1 MSEAMMSWTTK
12 AAIDP
17 GPVERLMHR
26 SVMVRR
32 WMGFKSD
39 HAMHDAALALGTSPR
54 RVRMFVRGEVFKV
67 ATGEYRR
74 LLARWWVDI
83 DRQAAEL
90 QALATKLQNEAEHE
104 WSEQNQLSLPLEFP
118 PVEPRSRRSPFGDG
132 V

>member
-1 MSEAMMSWTTK
+1 MSEAMMSWMEK
-12 AAIDP
+12 AVIDP

-26 SVMVRR
+26 SVKVRR

-67 ATGEYRR
+67 ATDEYRR
-74 LLARWWVDI
+74 LLTRWWVDI

-90 QALATKLQNEAEHE
+90 TALAIKLKNEAENE

-118 PVEPRSRRSPFGDG
+118 PAEPRLRASPFGDG
-132 V
+132 M